1 MSNDLSLERA
11 IQALR
16 AGDRETARF
25 LLHQLTQAEPL
36 KSDGWLWL
44 AAAQD
49 DLLQK
54 RVCLQQA
61 LALNPTDQR
70 AIAALNALSQQP
82 GNQAAASV
90 SNTFTPQS
98 AAFPSNGDQPTDQ
111 TTPTTPTGR
120 LAQPRFVAT
129 GVQARRAIPWPV
141 VVLVGVL
148 VIVIPLALWLLGQTQ
163 ASQAWADLIVGYIAL
178 HHLTIA
184 RVITVEATTADV
196 AQALPGSYSTQ
207 TSNR

>member
-16 AGDRETARF
+16 TGDRETARF

-61 LALNPTDQR
+61 LALNPADQR
-70 AIAALNALSQQP
+70 AIAALKALEAGSQAGTPTSNAFVNEP
-82 GNQAAASV
+82 TGA
-90 SNTFTPQS
+90 
-98 AAFPSNGDQPTDQ
+98 QPTDQ
-111 TTPTTPTGR
+111 PSPTPPAGR
-120 LAQPRFVAT
+120 LAQPRFATT
-129 GVQARRAIPWPV
+129 GVRARRSVPWPIL
-141 VVLVGVL
+141 VLVGAL
-148 VIVIPLALWLLGQTQ
+148 VILIPLALWLLGQSQ
-163 ASQAWADLIVGYIAL
+163 GSQAWAEVATAWLVL
-178 HHLTIA
+178 RHLPLMHA
-184 RVITVEATTADV
+184 ITVETTDRE
-196 AQALPGSYSTQ
+196 ALLRPQ
-207 TSNR
+207 TD

>member
-11 IQALR
+11 IQLLR

-70 AIAALNALSQQP
+70 AIAGLNALQSS
-82 GNQAAASV
+82 NQAGATAS
-90 SNTFTPQS
+90 SAFETQPSAPQ
-98 AAFPSNGDQPTDQ
+98 PNGATDQ
-111 TTPTTPTGR
+111 TSPTLSAGR
-120 LAQPRFVAT
+120 LAQPRFATT
-129 GVQARRAIPWPV
+129 GVQARRSIPWPV
-141 VVLVGVL
+141 VALVGAL
-148 VIVIPLALWLLGQTQ
+148 VILIPLALWLLGQAQ
-163 ASQAWADLIVGYIAL
+163 ASQAWAE
-178 HHLTIA
+178 
-184 RVITVEATTADV
+184 VITGWIVLHQLRITRALTLEKTDCDAP
-196 AQALPGSYSTQ
+196 ALPCSQ
-207 TSNR
+207 RD